1 MILLGINSSG
11 IIHFGNYLS
20 IIKPVYKYNLKK
32 IFLADLHCVSKNI
45 CFLNILKNKIITIF
59 TFLSFFKNIYFYQSF
74 NINILKVFWLILCFY
89 NKNKIKFFH
98 LLNKNFFFSLGKI
111 CYPLLMS
118 SDIINNNNKFV
129 FLGIDQIQ
137 HIEIY
142 KKIKTKINYFLNIKL
157 IKNCNFIINNK
168 ILYSFDK
175 KKMSKSNKN
184 DLFLFS
190 NKKEI
195 EFFLKKFKNTRKKKK
210 SILNFSLN
218 VINNNYIINFFF
230 KNNNN
235 IFIKKIKDLIYYKFL
250 PFKKKFIFFIKNTYN
265 YIKKINIFNNFS
277 KNIINNNCKT
287 IFDKLNL

>member
-11 IIHFGNYLS
+11 LIHFGNYLS
-20 IIKPVYKYNLKK
+20 LIKPVYKYNLKK
-32 IFLADLHCVSKNI
+32 IFLADLHCFSKNI
-45 CFLNILKNKIITIF
+45 CVLNILKNKILTIF
-59 TFLSFFKNIYFYQSF
+59 SFLSFFKNNYFYQSF
-74 NINILKVFWLILCFY
+74 NLNILKIFWLILCFY

-98 LLNKNFFFSLGKI
+98 FFNKKKFFSLGKI
-111 CYPLLMS
+111 CYPFLMC
-118 SDIINNNNKFV
+118 SDIVNNNNKFV

-142 KKIKTKINYFLNIKL
+142 KKIKKKINYFLNTNL

-190 NKKEI
+190 NIIEI
-195 EFFLKKFKNTRKKKK
+195 EIFLNKFKNTKKKKK

-218 VINNNYIINFFF
+218 ILNNNYIINFFL
-230 KNNNN
+230 KNNNT
-235 IFIKKIKDLIYYKFL
+235 IFINKIKNILYYKFL
-250 PFKKKFIFFIKNTYN
+250 PFKKKFFFYIKN
-265 YIKKINIFNNFS
+265 IKNIINKINIFNNFN
-277 KNIINNNCKT
+277 KNIVNNNYKSL
-287 IFDKLNL
+287 FKKLNL